1 MYTSRPAI
9 DHGRCTLCGRCVLIC
24 ESKNLAIREKT
35 LHVLDD
41 CSVCGHCYAVC
52 EAEAISFETLRP
64 RVFKSFPY
72 DGAYFPPGS
81 PDPTLVAGLIGSR
94 RSVRHYS
101 AKVPSTD
108 MLDDLLECA
117 SMAPSAHNEQQW
129 EFVVVRDGTLISKLS
144 GRLLEYYGG
153 LNRLVR
159 RAFMRRLAGL
169 FMGKKVE
176 RYYRDHYAGIER
188 RVKTGAAGRD
198 QFFHGAPVLIVVHS
212 AMDGNSPVENAQYAA
227 YNICLLA
234 HAMGLGT
241 CFIGYAS
248 YLLNMDR
255 AWKKRLGIPAAHG
268 VHAVLTLGY
277 PAKAFTMAAPRKEY
291 SVHRLG

>member
-268 VHAVLTLGY
+268 VHAVLSLGY

>member
-1 MYTSRPAI
+1 
-9 DHGRCTLCGRCVLIC
+9 
-24 ESKNLAIREKT
+24 
-35 LHVLDD
+35 
-41 CSVCGHCYAVC
+41 
-52 EAEAISFETLRP
+52 
-64 RVFKSFPY
+64 
-72 DGAYFPPGS
+72 
-81 PDPTLVAGLIGSR
+81 
-94 RSVRHYS
+94 
-101 AKVPSTD
+101 

-129 EFVVVRDGTLISKLS
+129 EFVVVRDGTLITKLS

-291 SVHRLG
+291 SVRRLG

>member
-1 MYTSRPAI
+1 
-9 DHGRCTLCGRCVLIC
+9 LIC

-129 EFVVVRDGTLISKLS
+129 EFVVVRDGTLITKLS

-291 SVHRLG
+291 SVRRLG

>member
-24 ESKNLAIREKT
+24 ESKNLAIREKA
-35 LHVLDD
+35 LQVLDD

-81 PDPTLVAGLIGSR
+81 PDPTQVAGLISSR
-94 RSVRHYS
+94 RSVRHYT

-129 EFVVVRDGTLISKLS
+129 EFVVVRDRTLIAKLS

-159 RAFMRRLAGL
+159 KAFMRRLAGL

-176 RYYRDHYAGIER
+176 RYYRDHYASIER
-188 RVKTGAAGRD
+188 RVKAGAAGKD
-198 QFFHGAPVLIVVHS
+198 QFFYGAPVLIVVHS

-248 YLLNMDR
+248 YVLNGDR
-255 AWKKRLGIPAAHG
+255 AWKKRLGIPAPHG
-268 VHAVLTLGY
+268 VLAVLTLGY
-277 PAKAFTMAAPRKEY
+277 PAKAFTMVAPRKEY
-291 SVHRLG
+291 SVRRLG

>member
-129 EFVVVRDGTLISKLS
+129 EFVVVRDGTLITKLS
-144 GRLLEYYGG
+144 GRLLEYYG

-291 SVHRLG
+291 SVRRLG